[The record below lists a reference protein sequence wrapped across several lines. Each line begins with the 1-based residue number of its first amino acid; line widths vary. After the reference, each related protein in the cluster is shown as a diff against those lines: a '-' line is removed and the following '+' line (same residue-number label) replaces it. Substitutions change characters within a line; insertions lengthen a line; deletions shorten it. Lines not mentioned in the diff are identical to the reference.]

1 MQIFFEDSFFHI
13 FDIWYFGAVSL
24 SALLTNNLG

>member
-1 MQIFFEDSFFHI
+1 MFFGDSV
-13 FDIWYFGAVSL
+13 FDIFTIWYVGAVSL